1 MRNRPGHD
9 NEGGRCIAGRGN
21 FHRLTGGASKNAR
34 HDSGQTRPV
43 TKRFSFSQSFF
54 PKPEGHFWELC
65 LGARRAMIMPT
76 FSAGHR
82 RIANISATVASARP
96 NFYDLIVFL
105 AVGALFVAVAHG
117 SKSMHQSLAGLQIN
131 PVSLDPKNL
140 PQYALLT
147 TLRMFAA
154 LGFSLLFTFLVA
166 PLAAK
171 SKKAERLIIPA
182 LDILQSVPVLGFL
195 TFTVVF
201 FMNLFPGSEWGAEL
215 AAIFAI
221 FTSQAWNM
229 TFSFYQSLKTTPRDL
244 EEAARQFRLSPWLRF
259 WKLEAPFGTPGLV
272 WNMMMSMS
280 GGWFFVVASEA
291 ISVGDTKITLPGI
304 GAYLSVAID
313 QQNLG
318 AVAWAVLAMGVVIV
332 LYDQLLFRPIV
343 AWSDKF
349 RVELVAAQAQP
360 KSWVLDLIRRAQL
373 VSVISEI
380 VSGILQ
386 FFSGNFSF
394 LSNRIPEAPKVG
406 NRAGRIADWAWNIAL
421 LALAGWAAW
430 SVVSYVRATLGLAD
444 FEEAIGDG
452 FITFFRVVIL
462 IAVASLIWVPIGV
475 YIGLRPALAERVQPV
490 AQFLAAF
497 PANVLF
503 PFVVAGIATFH
514 LNPDIWLSP
523 LIVLGTQWYILF
535 NVIAGASVFPSDLAE
550 ASTLYRVKRW
560 QWWRKVI
567 LPGIFPY
574 YVTGALTAS
583 GGSWNASIVA
593 EVASWGNTR
602 LEAHGLGAYIAKATS
617 AGDFH
622 RVVLGVGV
630 MSLFVVVVNRALW
643 RRLYALADRRLRLD

>member
-1 MRNRPGHD
+1 MTM
-9 NEGGRCIAGRGN
+9 A
-21 FHRLTGGASKNAR
+21 T
-34 HDSGQTRPV
+34 T
-43 TKRFSFSQSFF
+43 
-54 PKPEGHFWELC
+54 
-65 LGARRAMIMPT
+65 
-76 FSAGHR
+76 SAGSR
-82 RIANISATVASARP
+82 RIATISATVKSAWP
-96 NFYDLIVFL
+96 NRYDVIVFL
-105 AVGALFVAVAHG
+105 AIGALFVAVAHG
-117 SKSMHQSLAGLQIN
+117 AKLMHKPLAGLEVN

-171 SKKAERLIIPA
+171 SKKAERLIIPT

-201 FMNLFPGSEWGAEL
+201 FMNLFPGSQLGAEL

-229 TFSFYQSLKTTPRDL
+229 TFSFYQSLTTVPRDL
-244 EEAARQFRLSPWLRF
+244 EEAARQFRLTPWQRF
-259 WKLEAPFGTPGLV
+259 WKLEAPFATPGLV

-291 ISVGDTKITLPGI
+291 ISVGDTQITLPGI
-304 GAYLSVAID
+304 GAFLSLAI
-313 QQNLG
+313 QQKNIG
-318 AVAWAVLAMGVVIV
+318 AVAWAVAAMAVVIV
-332 LYDQLLFRPIV
+332 LYDQLVFRPVV

-373 VSVISEI
+373 VSVINVVLSRL
-380 VSGILQ
+380 LQ
-386 FFSGNFSF
+386 VFSGGVSS
-394 LSNRIPEAPKVG
+394 LSKQIPEAPTVG
-406 NRAGRIADWAWNIAL
+406 KTASRVFDWVWNIAL
-421 LALAGWAAW
+421 IAFTFWAAW
-430 SVVSYVRATLGLAD
+430 SVFSYVWATLGWSD
-444 FEEAIGDG
+444 FEEAITDG
-452 FITFFRVVIL
+452 FITFFRVVVL
-462 IAVASLIWVPIGV
+462 IIVASLIWVPIGV

-503 PFVVAGIATFH
+503 PFVVVGIATFH

-535 NVIAGASVFPSDLAE
+535 NVIAGASVFPSDLSE

-560 QWWRKVI
+560 QWWRKVM

-593 EVASWGNTR
+593 EVASWGDTK
-602 LEAHGLGAYIAKATS
+602 LEAHGLGAYIAKATN

-630 MSLFVVVVNRALW
+630 MSVFVVVVNRALW

>member
-1 MRNRPGHD
+1 MTMLPRTT
-9 NEGGRCIAGRGN
+9 AG
-21 FHRLTGGASKNAR
+21 S
-34 HDSGQTRPV
+34 
-43 TKRFSFSQSFF
+43 
-54 PKPEGHFWELC
+54 
-65 LGARRAMIMPT
+65 
-76 FSAGHR
+76 R
-82 RIANISATVASARP
+82 RIANISAHVVSAWP
-96 NFYDLIVFL
+96 NRYDAVVFL
-105 AVGALFVAVAHG
+105 AFGALFVAIIQAARWMG
-117 SKSMHQSLAGLQIN
+117 QPLANLDVH

-154 LGFSLLFTFLVA
+154 LAFSLLFTFIVA

-171 SKKAERLIIPA
+171 SKKAERVIIPA

-195 TFTVVF
+195 TFTVLF
-201 FMNLFPGSEWGAEL
+201 FISLFPGGESGAEL

-229 TFSFYQSLKTTPRDL
+229 TFSFYQSLTTVPGDL
-244 EEAARQFRLSPWLRF
+244 DEAATHFQLSPWMRF
-259 WKLEAPFGTPGLV
+259 WKLEVPFAMPGLV

-304 GAYLSVAID
+304 GSYISLAID
-313 QQNLG
+313 QQNIG
-318 AVAWAVLAMGVVIV
+318 AVAWAVAAMAVVIV
-332 LYDQLLFRPIV
+332 LYDQLVFRPVV

-360 KSWVLDLIRRAQL
+360 HSWVLDLIRRARFF
-373 VSVISEI
+373 SVIWRYIGSLAR
-380 VSGILQ
+380 VFNGSVN
-386 FFSGNFSF
+386 S
-394 LSNRIPEAPKVG
+394 LSRQIPEAPKVSG
-406 NRAGRIADWAWNIAL
+406 ATGRVFDWTWNVAL
-421 LALAGWAAW
+421 LAFAVWAAW
-430 SVVSYVRATLGLAD
+430 WVFDYVRATLGFAD
-444 FEEAIGDG
+444 FAEALTGA
-452 FITFFRVVIL
+452 FITFFRVIIL
-462 IAVASLIWVPIGV
+462 IAVASVIWVPIGV
-475 YIGLRPALAERVQPV
+475 YVGLRPALAERVQPL

-503 PFVVAGIATFH
+503 PFVVVGIATFH
-514 LNPDIWLSP
+514 LDPDIWLSP

-535 NVIAGASVFPSDLAE
+535 NVIAGASVFPSDLSETAR
-550 ASTLYRVKRW
+550 LYKVRRW

-593 EVASWGNTR
+593 EVASWGDTK
-602 LEAHGLGAYIAKATS
+602 LEAHGLGAYIAKATN

-622 RVVLGVGV
+622 RVVLGVGI
-630 MSLFVVVVNRALW
+630 MSVFVVIVNRALW
-643 RRLYALADRRLRLD
+643 RRLYKLADRRLRID

>member
-1 MRNRPGHD
+1 MSMATSSAASRG
-9 NEGGRCIAGRGN
+9 IA
-21 FHRLTGGASKNAR
+21 T
-34 HDSGQTRPV
+34 
-43 TKRFSFSQSFF
+43 
-54 PKPEGHFWELC
+54 
-65 LGARRAMIMPT
+65 
-76 FSAGHR
+76 
-82 RIANISATVASARP
+82 ISATVKSAWP
-96 NFYDLIVFL
+96 NRYDAVVFV
-105 AVGALFVAVAHG
+105 AIGALFVAVAHG
-117 SKSMHQSLAGLQIN
+117 AKSMHQPLTGLESH
-131 PVSLDPKNL
+131 PVSLDPRNL

-154 LGFSLLFTFLVA
+154 LSLSLLFTFIVA

-201 FMNLFPGSEWGAEL
+201 FMNLFPGSEFGAEL

-229 TFSFYQSLKTTPRDL
+229 TFSFYQSLTTIPRDL
-244 EEAARQFRLSPWLRF
+244 EEVTRQFRLSPWQRF
-259 WKLEAPFGTPGLV
+259 WKLDAPFATPGLV

-304 GAYLSVAID
+304 GAYLSLAID
-313 QQNLG
+313 QKNIG
-318 AVAWAVLAMGVVIV
+318 AVAWAVIAMAIVIA
-332 LYDQLLFRPIV
+332 LYDQFLFRPVV
-343 AWSDKF
+343 AWADKF
-349 RVELVAAQAQP
+349 RVELVAAQATPQ
-360 KSWVLDLIRRAQL
+360 SWVLDLIKRAKL
-373 VSVISEI
+373 VSVI
-380 VSGILQ
+380 GAILTRLLG
-386 FFSGNFSF
+386 FFSGHVTL
-394 LSNRIPEAPKVG
+394 LSKQIPEPPKVSTTA
-406 NRAGRIADWAWNIAL
+406 NRLLDWVWNAGLLVLVVWAL
-421 LALAGWAAW
+421 W
-430 SVVSYVRATLGLAD
+430 SIVSYVSATLGLSD
-444 FEEAIGDG
+444 LWEALTDG

-462 IAVASLIWVPIGV
+462 IAIASLIWVPIGV
-475 YIGLRPALAERVQPV
+475 YVGLRPALAERVQPM

-503 PFVVAGIATFH
+503 PFVVAGIATYH

-550 ASTLYRVKRW
+550 ASTLYRLKRW
-560 QWWRKVI
+560 QWWSKVI

-583 GGSWNASIVA
+583 GGSWNASIIA
-593 EVASWGNTR
+593 EVVSWGDTK
-602 LEAHGLGAYIAKATS
+602 LEAHGLGAYIAKATA

-630 MSLFVVVVNRALW
+630 MSIFVVIVNRAVW
-643 RRLYALADRRLRLD
+643 RRLYALAERRLRID